1 MAFDKPQSRNEAI
14 LQNMLGA
21 GNVLEPPQ
29 SRIESLLQEI
39 LEAGGGGGG
48 TDDYNDLK
56 NQPQIG
62 GNTLTGNKTASDLG
76 LADSDTVDGILDG
89 TNIDSFGDVETA
101 LEGKQDALTAGDYID
116 ITNNK
121 ISVNR
126 NIIPE
131 NTTYNIKH
139 VSRYNAV
146 VTKYINGVKQS
157 ENNYQYWG
165 GTVWTIDDAFKL
177 VCDRGNNAFAYQLL
191 ADTIDHTAG
200 YYGILFDT
208 NETSVGVEVDLIY
221 PDEDTSGQKLIIKS
235 EMDAALADKQDK
247 SDNAL
252 RTTDKTIV
260 GGINE
265 LKSGLTSLLNAFSS
279 LGLSVVNGKV
289 CQTYKTN

>member
-1 MAFDKPQSRNEAI
+1 MAEDR
-14 LQNMLGA
+14 ML
-21 GNVLEPPQ
+21 
-29 SRIESLLQEI
+29 SDEI
-39 LEAGGGGGG
+39 LLGIINSKSGGGGGG
-48 TDDYNDLK
+48 TSNYNDLSNK
-56 NQPQIG
+56 PQIN
-62 GNTLTGNKTASDLG
+62 GNTLTGNKAASDLG
-76 LADSDTVDGILDG
+76 LADSDTVDDILDG
-89 TNIDSFGDVETA
+89 TDIDSFGDVETA

-126 NIIPE
+126 NIIPD

-165 GTVWTIDDAFKL
+165 GTVWTIDEAFKL
-177 VCDRGNNAFAYQLL
+177 VCDRDIRGGGFAYQLL
-191 ADTIDHTAG
+191 ADTTDHTAG
-200 YYGILFDT
+200 YYEFMFDLY
-208 NETSVGVEVDLIY
+208 ETSVGVEVDLVF

-252 RTTDKTIV
+252 QTTDKTIV

-265 LKSGLTSLLNAFSS
+265 LKSSLTSLLNAFSS